1 MANDIGAVVD
11 VKDDVVNVFGNADA
25 YFEVVV
31 TSTFGSIDLIDG
43 AQNFD
48 GEASDRAQQ
57 RQTAANK
64 SDMKPAT
71 KTNKTLLFG
80 EAKDRNNN
88 PRGPQKPSH
97 SFKVV

>member
-25 YFEVVV
+25 YFEVVL

-48 GEASDRAQQ
+48 GEASI
-57 RQTAANK
+57 
-64 SDMKPAT
+64 
-71 KTNKTLLFG
+71 
-80 EAKDRNNN
+80 
-88 PRGPQKPSH
+88 
-97 SFKVV
+97 KVVGFQCIDQCDADTVASR

>member
-1 MANDIGAVVD
+1 MCHVDAVPNDIGAVVD

-48 GEASDRAQQ
+48 GEA
-57 RQTAANK
+57 
-64 SDMKPAT
+64 
-71 KTNKTLLFG
+71 G
-80 EAKDRNNN
+80 I
-88 PRGPQKPSH
+88 
-97 SFKVV
+97 KVVGSQCIDQRDENTVADR

>member
-1 MANDIGAVVD
+1 MANDIEAVVD

-48 GEASDRAQQ
+48 GEASI
-57 RQTAANK
+57 
-64 SDMKPAT
+64 
-71 KTNKTLLFG
+71 
-80 EAKDRNNN
+80 
-88 PRGPQKPSH
+88 
-97 SFKVV
+97 KVVGFQRIDQCDADTVASR